1 MRLLHPWIRC
11 CLHRLCAKT
20 SERESRESP
29 PGPGWQPLPLRDV
42 RRNDVGC
49 RGRCQRNER
58 RRLMAKVDWP
68 SAEKRTL
75 IGKRIDRVDGPM
87 KATGAAKYSYDVN
100 RPGMLWAKVLTSPH
114 PRAEIVSIDVSAAAA
129 MPGVKV
135 AWRDEELKD
144 VQYIGQIVAAVAA
157 ETEEI
162 AQEALSRI
170 KVDYKP
176 LPHQIVDTD
185 PKFFDAEKDKV
196 FKRDAGN
203 VDDAFGTA
211 DIVVSG
217 EYGIPVIT
225 HCCLEP
231 HGQVAEVRDGE
242 LYVWPSTQNVSRY
255 SDRMGDGLEI
265 PQNKIHVECQYMG
278 GGFGSKFGY
287 DKWGTI
293 GALLAK
299 QSGRPV
305 KLMLDRDLELMTAGN
320 RPSAY

>member
-1 MRLLHPWIRC
+1 VEY
-11 CLHRLCAKT
+11 KT
-20 SERESRESP
+20 
-29 PGPGWQPLPLRDV
+29 
-42 RRNDVGC
+42 
-49 RGRCQRNER
+49 
-58 RRLMAKVDWP
+58 
-68 SAEKRTL
+68 
-75 IGKRIDRVDGPM
+75 
-87 KATGAAKYSYDVN
+87 
-100 RPGMLWAKVLTSPH
+100 
-114 PRAEIVSIDVSAAAA
+114 
-129 MPGVKV
+129 
-135 AWRDEELKD
+135 
-144 VQYIGQIVAAVAA
+144 
-157 ETEEI
+157 
-162 AQEALSRI
+162 
-170 KVDYKP
+170 

-185 PKFFDAEKDKV
+185 SKFFDAEKDKP

-203 VDDAFGTA
+203 VDEAFGQA
-211 DIVVSG
+211 DIVVVSG

-299 QSGRPV
+299 KSGRPV

-320 RPSAY
+320 RPSAYAKIKIGAQKDGTVTAIDGELWGTRRVTNRAPMF